1 MKAEAIPL
9 MELYN
14 TSNKA
19 YVIPSYQRPFAWEP
33 RKAEELLEAVLEDA
47 KANAK
52 LTSLGTLLFCKIA
65 DNNPFG
71 KGTASTLSPTNLWE
85 VVDGQQRLTVFSIIG
100 YALQERLK
108 ALTAASPANGFTPGT
123 VVDLESLF
131 ETSRSKRGITV
142 PVLIRDGDN
151 FDGGYTS
158 DLAKML
164 NAFAGHTPWP
174 GGVGPRLMSTYDE
187 IKHWVEEN
195 LDGSNFTSF
204 CDYFLNKCQVVQVIA
219 DDEDSAF
226 TMFEPLN
233 STSEPLTAFEV
244 YRSKA
249 VRSLH
254 VQFPE
259 TELLLAYE
267 KTKRDEVI
275 KRSNDLIFTMAQTY
289 SGLRPRIHFVPLK
302 HYLDGNVTL
311 AFVTSF
317 EEAAAFFRTIW
328 LAQTATDSWF
338 DDEAK
343 NCVRFLKA
351 AKHEI
356 VIPLLLRYYLS
367 QRTDLGK
374 VLKVV
379 VAFFALWRTAYPTNA
394 LPSVYRN
401 LFTENH
407 PDDMSV
413 ARGNSALKSP
423 QILASYFRSHLSG
436 KIGALAAG
444 QTAQQKWESQQTLNY
459 EDLKVVCKLFI
470 FLDMGGS
477 IKANVVPNEPWT
489 STDDV
494 EHIHAASLAPIPAS
508 VQQIGNLTFLPSTVN
523 RSLQDTPWNDKR
535 EAYTWLAAAIVM
547 TAPTHYTS
555 GNPVPQGVQ
564 NYLNSPQTLSLAHL
578 GPIASHTTWGDKEIQ
593 QRTATLLGS
602 VWNILYTGWLHP

>member
-9 MELYN
+9 LELYN

-33 RKAEELLEAVLEDA
+33 LKAEELLEAVLEDA

-52 LTSLGTLLFCKIA
+52 LTSLGTLLFCKIV
-65 DNNPFG
+65 DTDPFG
-71 KGTASTLSPTNLWE
+71 NGTASTLSPTNLWE

-108 ALTAASPANGFTPGT
+108 ALTAASPANGFIPGPM
-123 VVDLESLF
+123 VDLELLF
-131 ETSRSKRGITV
+131 ETARSKKGKTV

-151 FDGGYTS
+151 FDTGYTS

-164 NAFAGHTPWP
+164 NAFAGHTPLP
-174 GGVGPRLMSTYDE
+174 GGVGPRLMNTYDE
-187 IKHWVEEN
+187 IKHWIEEN
-195 LDGSNFTSF
+195 LDASNFTSF
-204 CDYFLNKCQVVQVIA
+204 CTYFLNKCQVVQVIA

-249 VRSLH
+249 VRSLS

-259 TELLLAYE
+259 AESLLAYD

-302 HYLDGNVTL
+302 HYLDDNVTP
-311 AFVTSF
+311 AFVSSF
-317 EEAAAFFRTIW
+317 EGAAAFYRTIW

-343 NCVRFLKA
+343 DCVRFLKA

-356 VIPLLLRYYLS
+356 VIPLLLRYYLG
-367 QRTDLGK
+367 QRSDLGK
-374 VLKVV
+374 VLKIV
-379 VAFFALWRTAYPTNA
+379 VAFFALWRTAYPTRA
-394 LPSVYRN
+394 LPGVYRD
-401 LFTENH
+401 LFTENK

-413 ARGNSALKSP
+413 ASGNALKSP
-423 QILASYFRSHLSG
+423 PALASYFRSNLLR
-436 KIGALAAG
+436 KIGTPAAG
-444 QTAQQKWESQQTLNY
+444 QTEQQKWESEQTLNY
-459 EDLKVVCKLFI
+459 EDLKVVSKLFI
-470 FLDMGGS
+470 FLDMGVS
-477 IKANVVPNEPWT
+477 IKANLVTSEPWT
-489 STDDV
+489 SGDDV
-494 EHIHAASLAPIPAS
+494 EHIHAASLTPIP
-508 VQQIGNLTFLPSTVN
+508 VGVHQIGNLTFLPSTVN
-523 RSLQDTPWNDKR
+523 RSLQATPWDDKR
-535 EAYTWLAAAIVM
+535 EAYTWLAATTRM
-547 TAPTHYTS
+547 PAPTHYAS
-555 GNPVPQGVQ
+555 RNSVPRGVQ
-564 NYLNSPQTLSLAHL
+564 EYLNNPLTLSLAHL
-578 GPIASHTTWGDKEIQ
+578 GPIASHTTWGGAEIQ
-593 QRTATLLGS
+593 QRTANLLGR

>member
-33 RKAEELLEAVLEDA
+33 RKVKELLEAVLEDA
-47 KANAK
+47 ETNAK
-52 LTSLGTLLFCKIA
+52 LTSLGTLLFCKII
-65 DNNPFG
+65 DTDPFG
-71 KGTASTLSPTNLWE
+71 NGTALTISPANLWE

-100 YALQERLK
+100 YALQKRLK
-108 ALTAASPANGFTPGT
+108 GLTDEGPANGFIPGA

-131 ETSRSKRGITV
+131 VTSRSRNGRTV

-151 FDGGYTS
+151 FDSGYTS
-158 DLAKML
+158 DLATIL
-164 NAFAGHTPWP
+164 NAFAGHTALP
-174 GGVGPRLMSTYDE
+174 GGVGPRLMTTYTE
-187 IKHWVEEN
+187 IERWVDNN
-195 LDGSNFTSF
+195 LNANNFTSF
-204 CDYFLNKCQVVQVIA
+204 CTYFLTKCQVVQVIA

-226 TMFEPLN
+226 SMFEPLN

-249 VRSLH
+249 VRALG

-259 TELLLAYE
+259 SESLLDYDR
-267 KTKRDEVI
+267 TKRDEVI

-302 HYLDGNVTL
+302 HYLDNNITPE
-311 AFVTSF
+311 FVTSF
-317 EEAAAFFRTIW
+317 EEAAVFYRTIW
-328 LAQTATDSWF
+328 LAQTANDLWF

-351 AKHEI
+351 AKHDI

-379 VAFFALWRTAYPTNA
+379 VAFFALWRAAFPTRA
-394 LPSVYRN
+394 LPSVYRK
-401 LFTENH
+401 LFTINQ
-407 PDDMSV
+407 PNDMSV
-413 ARGNSALKSP
+413 ASGNALQSP
-423 QILASYFRSHLSG
+423 QALASYFRSSLLDN
-436 KIGALAAG
+436 IGALAAG
-444 QTAQQKWESQQTLNY
+444 QTEQQKWESEQTLNY
-459 EDLKVVCKLFI
+459 EDLKVVSKLFI
-470 FLDMGGS
+470 FLDIGVS
-477 IKANVVPNEPWT
+477 IKANLVTSEPWT

-494 EHIHAASLAPIPAS
+494 EHIHAASLAPIPAN
-508 VQQIGNLTFLPSTVN
+508 VQQIGNLTILPSSVN
-523 RSLQDTPWNDKR
+523 RSLQATPWNYKR
-535 EAYTWLAAAIVM
+535 EAYTWLAAATVG

-564 NYLNSPQTLSLAHL
+564 NYLNSPQTFSLAHL
-578 GPIASHTTWGDKEIQ
+578 GPIASHTTWGDAEIQ
-593 QRTATLLGS
+593 QRTATILGR
-602 VWNILYTGWLHP
+602 VWNVLYTGWLHP

>member
-47 KANAK
+47 NASAK
-52 LTSLGTLLFCKIA
+52 LTSLGTLLFCKIVA
-65 DNNPFG
+65 TDPFG
-71 KGTASTLSPTNLWE
+71 NGTSSTLSPTNLWE

-108 ALTAASPANGFTPGT
+108 DLTAASPANGFIPGA
-123 VVDLESLF
+123 VVDLELLF
-131 ETSRSKRGITV
+131 ETSRSKKGTTV

-151 FDGGYTS
+151 FDNAYTS

-164 NAFAGHTPWP
+164 NAFAGHTSWP

-195 LDGSNFTSF
+195 LDASNFTSF
-204 CDYFLNKCQVVQVIA
+204 CDYFLNKCQIVQVIA

-302 HYLDGNVTL
+302 HYLDNNVTS
-311 AFVTSF
+311 AFVSSF

-328 LAQTATDSWF
+328 LEQTATDLWF

-343 NCVRFLKA
+343 DCVRFLKA

-374 VLKVV
+374 VLKMI

-394 LPSVYRN
+394 LPGVYRDLLTKN
-401 LFTENH
+401 N
-407 PDDMSV
+407 PNDMSV
-413 ARGNSALKSP
+413 ASGNALKSP
-423 QILASYFRSHLSG
+423 QALASYFRSNLLG
-436 KIGALAAG
+436 KIGALTAG
-444 QTAQQKWESQQTLNY
+444 QTAQQKWESGQTLNY
-459 EDLKVVCKLFI
+459 VDLKVVSKLFI
-470 FLDMGGS
+470 FLDMGVS
-477 IKANVVPNEPWT
+477 IKANLVTSEPWT
-489 STDDV
+489 SGDDV
-494 EHIHAASLAPIPAS
+494 EHIHAASLAPIPAG

-535 EAYTWLAAAIVM
+535 EAYTWLASPARM
-547 TAPTHYTS
+547 PAPTHYTS
-555 GNPVPQGVQ
+555 GNSVSQGVQ
-564 NYLNSPQTLSLAHL
+564 NYLNGPKTLSLAHL
-578 GPIASHTTWGDKEIQ
+578 GPIASHTTWGDAEIQ
-593 QRTATLLGS
+593 QRTATLLGR
-602 VWNILYTGWLHP
+602 VWNTLYTGWLHP

>member
-47 KANAK
+47 EANAK
-52 LTSLGTLLFCKIA
+52 LTSLGTLLFCKIV
-65 DNNPFG
+65 DTDLFG
-71 KGTASTLSPTNLWE
+71 NGTALTISPANLWE

-100 YALQERLK
+100 YALQEHLK
-108 ALTAASPANGFTPGT
+108 ALTAASPANGFIPGA

-131 ETSRSKRGITV
+131 ETSRSKKGTAV

-151 FDGGYTS
+151 FDSGYTS
-158 DLAKML
+158 DLAKIL
-164 NAFAGHTPWP
+164 NAFAGHTPLP
-174 GGVGPRLMSTYDE
+174 GGVGPRLMTTYYE
-187 IKHWVEEN
+187 IKRWVDNN
-195 LDGSNFTSF
+195 LNASNFTSF
-204 CDYFLNKCQVVQVIA
+204 CTYFLTKCQVVQVIA

-249 VRSLH
+249 VRSLN

-259 TELLLAYE
+259 AELLLAYE

-302 HYLDGNVTL
+302 HYLDNNVTL
-311 AFVTSF
+311 AFVSSF
-317 EEAAAFFRTIW
+317 EEAAVFYRTIW
-328 LAQTATDSWF
+328 LEQTATDLWF

-356 VIPLLLRYYLS
+356 VIPLLLRYYLG
-367 QRTDLGK
+367 QRIDLGK

-394 LPSVYRN
+394 LPSIYRN
-401 LFTENH
+401 LFTPNH
-407 PDDMSV
+407 ADDMSV
-413 ARGNSALKSP
+413 VSGNALKSP
-423 QILASYFRSHLSG
+423 QALASYFRSSLLG

-444 QTAQQKWESQQTLNY
+444 QTEQQKWESEQTLNY
-459 EDLKVVCKLFI
+459 EDLKVVSKLFI

-477 IKANVVPNEPWT
+477 IKANLVTTEPWT
-489 STDDV
+489 SGDDV
-494 EHIHAASLAPIPAS
+494 EHIHAASLAPIPAG

-523 RSLQDTPWNDKR
+523 RSLQATPWNDKR
-535 EAYTWLAAAIVM
+535 EAYIWLAATTVM
-547 TAPTHYTS
+547 KSPTHYTS
-555 GNPVPQGVQ
+555 GNPVPKGVQ
-564 NYLNSPQTLSLAHL
+564 DYLNSPQTLSLAHL
-578 GPIASHTTWGDKEIQ
+578 GPIANYTTWGDAEIQ
-593 QRTATLLGS
+593 QRTATLLGR